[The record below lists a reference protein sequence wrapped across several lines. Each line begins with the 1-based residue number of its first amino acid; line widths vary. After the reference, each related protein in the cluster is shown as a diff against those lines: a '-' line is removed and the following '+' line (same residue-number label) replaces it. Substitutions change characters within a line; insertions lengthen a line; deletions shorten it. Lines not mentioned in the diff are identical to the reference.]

1 MKKSINE
8 NANFMLMNLSTGRTI
23 IMKKYVI
30 VNKEWNSI
38 VCKVKNGG
46 RHYRQ
51 PIDDIEKGLV
61 VVKTTKGRAE
71 RERDYLNT
79 HYQCGWEIQEVQNG
93 EDKG

>member
-1 MKKSINE
+1 
-8 NANFMLMNLSTGRTI
+8 
-23 IMKKYVI
+23 MKKYVI

-71 RERDYLNT
+71 RLRDYLNAN
-79 HYQCGWEIQEVQNG
+79 YNKGWEIMEVQDG
-93 EDKG
+93 EDKC